1 MGNWLPEYCCACAGP
16 PSCAALLAADLSIV
30 IALVMSGCVA
40 PVDNRSRSLKT
51 CLYTC
56 LSQAFC

>member
-16 PSCAALLAADLSIV
+16 PSCAALLAAFLSIV

-40 PVDNRSRSLKT
+40 PVDNRSRS
-51 CLYTC
+51 
-56 LSQAFC
+56 